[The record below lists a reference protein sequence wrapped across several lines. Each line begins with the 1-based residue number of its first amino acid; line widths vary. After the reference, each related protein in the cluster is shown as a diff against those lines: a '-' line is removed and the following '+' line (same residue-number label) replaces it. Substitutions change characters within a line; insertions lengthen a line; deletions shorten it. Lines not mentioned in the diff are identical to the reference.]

1 MVTVV
6 EFIEQ
11 SHGPRLAGGRSCVS
25 TAEPCGAFQL
35 VLLEY
40 STLEIGADPN
50 GANSALLKSGVV
62 GIRALWGVDA
72 VVLNPSSFVV
82 SGALS

>member
-1 MVTVV
+1 M
-6 EFIEQ
+6 
-11 SHGPRLAGGRSCVS
+11 
-25 TAEPCGAFQL
+25 
-35 VLLEY
+35 LLEY
-40 STLEIGADPN
+40 STLEIGADPY
-50 GANSALLKSGVV
+50 GANSALFKSGVV